1 MNDWIM
7 KMIQKGYGLPPLDTD
22 ENYVS
27 NTVECNNSKLLNAEN
42 AKKISIFAAKE
53 KDDNELNNILKKIK
67 RQSQNGYTQCIC
79 DYISDLNVERLMDLG
94 YIVNSYVT
102 MIGNIFEVKW

>member
-1 MNDWIM
+1 
-7 KMIQKGYGLPPLDTD
+7 MIKNGYGLPPLDTD

-27 NTVECNNSKLLNAEN
+27 NINKCNNSKLLNAED
-42 AKKISIFAAKE
+42 AKKISILATKR
-53 KDDNELNNILKKIK
+53 KDDNELDSILKKIECQAK
-67 RQSQNGYTQCIC
+67 NGYTSYIC

-94 YIVNSYVT
+94 YTVNSYVT